1 VRVFGVA
8 DPRAGLSLYIFVEG
22 EYVLQQPDDQGI
34 LRSQGFPGL
43 QLAVEAL
50 LAGGYAAG
58 VGRRQRADQEKQR
71 A

>member
-1 VRVFGVA
+1 
-8 DPRAGLSLYIFVEG
+8 LVEG

-50 LAGGYAAG
+50 LAGDM
-58 VGRRQRADQEKQR
+58 QRVLAVLQEGIASEAHQGFV
-71 A
+71 AQLGA